1 MTRVGLTGGI
11 AAGKSR
17 VAQLLAG
24 KGAVIIDSDALARE
38 VVARGTTGLA
48 EIVEQFGS
56 DVLTSDGELDRP
68 ALGQLV
74 FDDPEARA
82 RLEAIIHPRV
92 RARAADIE
100 REARSDAVVVH
111 AIPLL
116 VETGQA
122 ADFDL
127 VVVVD
132 APVDVQVGRLVTDR
146 AMSKSAALA
155 RIAAQASRDDRRAVA
170 DYVISNGGPE
180 NDLVEAVD
188 DLWVALT
195 SQSPAR
201 N

>member
-38 VVARGTTGLA
+38 VVAPGTTGLA

-122 ADFDL
+122 AGFDL

-132 APVDVQVGRLVTDR
+132 APVDVQIRRLVNNR